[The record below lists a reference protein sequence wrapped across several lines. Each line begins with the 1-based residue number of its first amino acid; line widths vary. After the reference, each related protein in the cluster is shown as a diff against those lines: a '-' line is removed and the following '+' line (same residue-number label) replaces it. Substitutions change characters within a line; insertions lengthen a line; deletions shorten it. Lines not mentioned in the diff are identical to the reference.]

1 MKYYQLFIRFES
13 SLQTYNA
20 ISEILKLKPTE
31 DKPSKFSSEI
41 PDLWF
46 YRVEENEEEGKS
58 FDFINKFLEI
68 IEPNYIELSKLG
80 VTKKDIL
87 FWLVYEYDQ
96 QCALEFHPQEMLRLG
111 ESGIHLNIDCHK
123 TKDK

>member
-1 MKYYQLFIRFES
+1 MKYFQLFINFKRSIE
-13 SLQTYNA
+13 TYNT

-31 DKPSKFSSEI
+31 DEPTKISSEI

-46 YRVEENEEEGKS
+46 YRVEENEEAPS
-58 FDFINKFLEI
+58 YDFINRFLDI
-68 IEPNYIELSKLG
+68 IEPNYTELSKLG

-96 QCALEFHPQEMLRLG
+96 QCSMEFHPQQMLRLG
-111 ESGIHLNIDCHK
+111 ESGIHLNIDCHQ
-123 TKDK
+123 TKVDR

>member
-1 MKYYQLFIRFES
+1 MKYYKLFIHFES
-13 SLQTYNA
+13 NIETYNA
-20 ISEILKLKPTE
+20 ISEILELKPAE
-31 DKPSKFSSEI
+31 NEPSKFSSEI

-46 YRVEENEEEGKS
+46 YMVEENEEEGSS
-58 FDFINKFLEI
+58 FDFINKFLDL
-68 IEPNYIELSKLG
+68 IEPNYTKLSRLG

-96 QCALEFHPQEMLRLG
+96 QCSMEFHAQEMLRLG
-111 ESGIHLNIDCHK
+111 KSGIHLNIDCHQ